1 MGKNLKKTIAFI
13 FFLLAGA
20 VLGAF
25 ISHICDG
32 KNGLAWLAWGKSV
45 GITSPVTLD
54 LMIVTFTIGFVINV
68 TIAQIFTIA
77 LSIFVFCKTCKSL

>member
-20 VLGAF
+20 ILGAF
-25 ISHICDG
+25 ISHVCDG
-32 KNGLAWLAWGKSV
+32 KNGLDWLAWEKSV
-45 GITSPVTLD
+45 GITTPVTLD
-54 LMIVTFTIGFVINV
+54 LMIVRFTIGFIIDV

-77 LSIFVFCKTCKSL
+77 LSILLFCKTCKSL

>member
-1 MGKNLKKTIAFI
+1 MGKNFKKTIAFI

-20 VLGAF
+20 ILGAF

-32 KNGLAWLAWGKSV
+32 KSGLDWLAWGKTV
-45 GITSPVTLD
+45 GINSVTID
-54 LMIVTFTIGFVINV
+54 LMIVNFTIGFLIDV

-77 LSIFVFCKTCKSL
+77 LSIFLFAKTCKNL

>member
-20 VLGAF
+20 ILGAF

-32 KNGLAWLAWGKSV
+32 KNGLDWLAWGKSV
-45 GITSPVTLD
+45 GIDPVTID
-54 LMIVTFTIGFVINV
+54 LMIVRFTVGFVIDV

-77 LSIFVFCKTCKSL
+77 LTIFAFCKTCKNL